1 MSVDISGKSLPLHEL
16 FERRVHRKRDDVCR
30 SVQTSRDLYE

>member
-1 MSVDISGKSLPLHEL
+1 MSLDTRGKSLPLHEL
-16 FERRVHRKRDDVCR
+16 FERRVHRKGDDVCR